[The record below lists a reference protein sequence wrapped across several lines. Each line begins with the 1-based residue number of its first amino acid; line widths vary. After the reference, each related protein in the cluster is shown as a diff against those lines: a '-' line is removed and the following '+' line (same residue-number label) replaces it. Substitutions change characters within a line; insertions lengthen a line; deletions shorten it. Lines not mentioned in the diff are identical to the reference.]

1 MRGFLAVR
9 AIFISV
15 VVYSATVIRPIEGHP
30 ALSAMLG
37 LAVALAIVAAE
48 TRLRGT
54 AVTSLLGGLLGFVI
68 GLSVAKMIGT
78 ALFWADTG
86 NTKVQFLHGLIIVVL
101 PYLGLVAGVR
111 MGEWLEPAKF
121 VSLFKATMCQAPRLK
136 L

>member
-37 LAVALAIVAAE
+37 LAVALVIVAAE

-101 PYLGLVAGVR
+101 PYLGLVLGVR
-111 MGEWLEPAKF
+111 KGEWLEPAKF
-121 VSLFKATMCQAPRLK
+121 VSLFR
-136 L
+136 